1 MSRSR
6 RTSYYGWRIVAV
18 AFLTHCL
25 NVGCVFYSFGVFFTP
40 LIDEFGWSR
49 AQISWG
55 FSSVSIVGALWSPFV
70 GRVVDQ
76 YGPRRSQLFGAVVLG
91 ATFMLLSTVHSLVQ
105 YYLLMALLVSLGSTA
120 LSILSHLSVAEFK
133 KAVAAEDSSALAKVK
148 GIGKKISERVILE
161 LKDAFPLATGVHV
174 AAHAGAKDPGRVQED
189 AILALKTLGYT
200 RPGAEAAVRQVWG
213 ALDPAHPP
221 SVEELVRK
229 ALAVG

>member
-1 MSRSR
+1 MYDYLQGDLVDKGATEVTLEVGGVGFRLTIPLS
-6 RTSYYGWRIVAV
+6 TSARLPARGIVRLWTHL
-18 AFLTHCL
+18 FLREDRL
-25 NVGCVFYSFGVFFTP
+25 
-40 LIDEFGWSR
+40 
-49 AQISWG
+49 
-55 FSSVSIVGALWSPFV
+55 
-70 GRVVDQ
+70 
-76 YGPRRSQLFGAVVLG
+76 QLFGFHTLEERVL
-91 ATFMLLSTVHSLVQ
+91 FQ
-105 YYLLMALLVSLGSTA
+105 ALLRVNGIGPSTA

-133 KAVAAEDSSALAKVK
+133 KAVAAEDATVLAKVK

-161 LKDAFPLATGVHV
+161 LKDAFPPGTGVHV
-174 AAHAGAKDPGRVQED
+174 AAGAGAKDPGRVQED